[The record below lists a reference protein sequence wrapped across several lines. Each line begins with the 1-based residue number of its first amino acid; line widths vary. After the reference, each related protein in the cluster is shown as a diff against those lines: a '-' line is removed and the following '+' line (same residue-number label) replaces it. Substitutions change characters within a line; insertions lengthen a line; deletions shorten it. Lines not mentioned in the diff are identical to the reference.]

1 MGEKTQPNTVDIN
14 FARQEIPQLIEL
26 KSYDHQFYLS
36 GRDNRW
42 FQELLELYY
51 NSSIH
56 AACINNL
63 NLKIRNLSNSGI
75 TTDDVYNQCMLDYL
89 IMGNFAIETIWNLD
103 HTAILKYKHLDVS
116 KVRAGMIDDQTGEVS
131 TYLFSNDW
139 FKYNNRCIDKL
150 SAFSTAKNSDIH
162 QIYYGKRYSPQSDI
176 YGKPYYYSAIRWI
189 YTDVQLER
197 YYSSLIKNNFVG
209 NIILSVNSYMD
220 QEKQVEFERA
230 IKRHFTGADNA
241 GGIMVV
247 YSESKD
253 NAPTIEAFN
262 KTEQDTAYQWLTE
275 QVIQQIS
282 LGHQVPSQIIGIWV
296 AGKLGAS
303 TEIPSFDKIY
313 TDTVVIPLKNE
324 FDRLYNIVKNK
335 YLPL

>member
-1 MGEKTQPNTVDIN
+1 MDDIKKTIPNTIDVN
-14 FARQEIPQLIEL
+14 FAHQEIPQLIEL
-26 KSYDHQFYLS
+26 KSYDHQYYLA

-42 FQELLELYY
+42 FQNLLELYY

-56 AACINNL
+56 GAIINNL
-63 NLKIRNLSNSGI
+63 DLKIRTINSGS
-75 TTDDVYNQCMLDYL
+75 TDDIYDQCLLDYL
-89 IMGNFAIETIWNLD
+89 IFGGFALEIIWNLE
-103 HTAILKYKHLDVS
+103 HTTILKIKHLDFS
-116 KVRAGMIDDQTGEVS
+116 KVRAGMIDDETGEIS

-139 FKYNNRCIDKL
+139 FKYNNRTITKL
-150 SAFSTAKNSDIH
+150 SAYSTADNSDIH
-162 QIYYGKRYSPQSDI
+162 QIFYGKRYSPQSDV
-176 YGKPYYYSAIRWI
+176 YPKCYYYSAIRWI

-197 YYSSLIKNNFVG
+197 YYSALIKNNFVG

-230 IKRHFTGADNA
+230 IKRHFTGSDNA

-253 NAPTIEAFN
+253 NAPTIQTFN
-262 KTEQDTAYQWLTE
+262 KGEQDTAYQWLTE

-282 LGHQVPSQIIGIWV
+282 LGHQVPSQIIGIWI

-303 TEIPSFDKIY
+303 TEIPAFDSIY
-313 TDTVVIPLKNE
+313 TNTVVLPIKRE
-324 FDRLYNIVKNK
+324 FERLYNEVKNK
-335 YLPL
+335 TLPL